1 MNIADQLYQTPAW
14 ASSRAIV
21 LFLRHGEREAVA
33 SHEFPRHDAPLTHDG
48 RRAARALGQQFGSRL
63 GSIRSSPVPRCI
75 ETAQHLLSGS
85 GIECDVGEDRQLG
98 DPSVFVTD
106 GRLAMESLNGL
117 GFHQAARRLGE
128 GEALP
133 GFADPDHAAGQFVS
147 LAESLLTVQAVV
159 HVLVTHDLMLS
170 TFVARITGQPL
181 PELEW
186 PGYLHGVM
194 LWREQEGL
202 CLRYGV
208 RELLVPERLRQ
219 NGRNLGP

>member
-1 MNIADQLYQTPAW
+1 MNIAEQLPQSPVW
-14 ASSRAIV
+14 AASRAIV

-48 RRAARALGQQFGSRL
+48 RRAAHSLGQQIGSWL

-85 GIECDVGEDRQLG
+85 GIDCDVGEDSQLG
-98 DPSVFVTD
+98 DPSVFVTN

-147 LAESLLTVQAVV
+147 LAGSLLAEQPVV

-170 TFVARITGQPL
+170 TFVARIRGQSM
-181 PELEW
+181 PESEW
-186 PGYLHGVM
+186 PGFLHGAM

-202 CLRYGV
+202 CLRYGE

-219 NGRNLGP
+219 SGPSHCS